1 MFKNFIYC
9 TCRPYIL
16 EYCFILW
23 TTYLLKDINK
33 IESIQHRIRFLNYD
47 DINRHDKM
55 FSNLNM
61 HTNLCS
67 RKYFDVNVNWIYKL
81 SNNKIDCP
89 EILNVLSII

>member
-16 EYCFILW
+16 EYSFILQ
-23 TTYLLKDINK
+23 TTYLLRDINK

-47 DINRHDKM
+47 DMNKHDKM

-61 HTNLCS
+61 HTILCS
-67 RKYFDVNVNWIYKL
+67 RKCFDVNWIYKL
-81 SNNKIDCP
+81 SNNKIDCL
-89 EILNVLSII
+89 EILNILSII